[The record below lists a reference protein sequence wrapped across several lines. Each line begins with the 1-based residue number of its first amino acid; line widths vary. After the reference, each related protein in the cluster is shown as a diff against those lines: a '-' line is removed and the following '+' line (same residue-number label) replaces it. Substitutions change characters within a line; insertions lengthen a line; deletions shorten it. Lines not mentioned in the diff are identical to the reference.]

1 MIYRRLKESFI
12 VIKHDCLTVSWLVLN
27 TNMQNTLVF
36 STVYLLCVR
45 WWMNF
50 CEKLRSKLLILMRK
64 NSSLKKRKK
73 NWWNISFFFC
83 VCLCVCV
90 CVYAAVLWL
99 IDDWVTLSLRDALI
113 LNSNNPQHLNWL
125 IFSPLRV
132 IGGQV
137 HFLGG
142 PV

>member
-1 MIYRRLKESFI
+1 
-12 VIKHDCLTVSWLVLN
+12 
-27 TNMQNTLVF
+27 
-36 STVYLLCVR
+36 
-45 WWMNF
+45 
-50 CEKLRSKLLILMRK
+50 
-64 NSSLKKRKK
+64 
-73 NWWNISFFFC
+73 

>member
-12 VIKHDCLTVSWLVLN
+12 VIQHDCLTVSWLVLN

-36 STVYLLCVR
+36 STVYLLCVW